1 MLYRPVEFTRPQGQG
16 ALGAHLSIDDQ
27 KLLLLPRT
35 LSLNT
40 DSTSLEGH
48 RENLALLL
56 ESRGLRRIP
65 VSESSFVNDEVA
77 FQWLAQGRL
86 DFNRHT
92 FREACKREGLLD
104 GDGELMGCSV

>member
-1 MLYRPVEFTRPQGQG
+1 MNSHARKVRELW
-16 ALGAHLSIDDQ
+16 GAHLSIDDQ
-27 KLLLLPRT
+27 ELLQLPRT